1 MDTAELN
8 RRIENMILHGSI
20 MAVDVAAYR
29 VRVKA
34 GNLETEWLPWFVP
47 AAGEDRTW
55 RAPSVG
61 EQAFVFCPSGEPSV
75 GFVLCGIFSDPFPA
89 PNNSAEVQMQH
100 YKDNT
105 IIQYNRETHVLNAAF
120 CDGTTMQYDAE
131 GNALNLSFCDGTV
144 ISYDAAG
151 SALNATLA
159 SGGTVYVEA
168 DGGVT
173 VLADVDITGDVTI
186 TGDVSV
192 TGEISATGQIT
203 SMVDVV
209 AMGISLVNHVH
220 DNTTPASTGNY
231 SGPPV

>member
-8 RRIENMILHGSI
+8 RRLENLFLHGSI
-20 MAVDVAAYR
+20 MAVDTAAYR

-47 AAGEDRTW
+47 AAGEDREW

-61 EQAFVFCPSGEPSV
+61 EQAIAICPSGEPTV
-75 GFVLCGIFSDPFPA
+75 GFVLCGIFSNTFPA
-89 PNNSAEVQMQH
+89 PDNNADVQKKH

-105 IIQYNRETHVLNAAF
+105 IIQYNRQTHELNAAF
-120 CDGTTMQYDAE
+120 CDGTVIKYDAS
-131 GNALNLSFCDGTV
+131 GH
-144 ISYDAAG
+144 
-151 SALNATLA
+151 ALNATL
-159 SGGTVYVEA
+159 SDGGTVYLEA
-168 DGGVT
+168 PGGVT

-186 TGDVSV
+186 TGDLGVTGDVSV

-203 SMVDVV
+203 SMTDVV
-209 AMGISLVNHVH
+209 ALGVSLLNHVH